1 MTIYLDAKIID
12 VEIWSGTTPMV
23 SDPVDAILAQWQ
35 KERPDL
41 DVSPM
46 GIIGRVGRLS
56 KHLERAIQSTFSDF
70 GLNIGEFDV
79 LATLR
84 RSGHPYELSPTELF
98 NTLMVSS
105 GTMTHRVDRL
115 EKAEWV
121 KRIPDPSDRR
131 GTLIQL
137 TPQGLDVIDKAVEAH
152 VANEHR
158 ILSALDDS
166 ERERLAQLL
175 RQLLVSFET

>member
-1 MTIYLDAKIID
+1 MN
-12 VEIWSGTTPMV
+12 
-23 SDPVDAILAQWQ
+23 SDPVDAILAQWHRQ
-35 KERPDL
+35 RPEL

-46 GIIGRVGRLS
+46 GIIGRIGRLS
-56 KHLERAIQSTFSDF
+56 KHLDRGIQETFSDF

-84 RSGHPYELSPTELF
+84 RSGQPYQLSPTELF

-105 GTMTHRVDRL
+105 GTMTHRLDRL
-115 EKAEWV
+115 EQAELV

-137 TPQGLDVIDKAVEAH
+137 TDKGFNLIEKAVEAH

-158 ILSALDDS
+158 LLIPLEEE
-166 ERERLAQLL
+166 ERQVLAQLL
-175 RQLLVSFET
+175 RKLLISFEEPV